1 MAVRMGV
8 RVPVLVAVRVGETG
22 GVVRQQTRS
31 DAVVMMVTKQVEG
44 TVRCPLYG
52 GGQGR
57 RSEQRDSMIRPQVGP
72 QVGPQISTDLRDPRG
87 PEETEALTCA
97 VR

>member
-1 MAVRMGV
+1 MAVWVGV

-22 GVVRQQTRS
+22 GVVREQTRS
-31 DAVVMMVTKQVEG
+31 DAVIMMVTKQVQRG
-44 TVRCPLYG
+44 MRCTLYG

-72 QVGPQISTDLRDPRG
+72 QISTDLRDTRG
-87 PEETEALTCA
+87 TEETEAPTCA